1 MCRAGGRSR
10 EKFPETRIVTRHH
23 ARPFLS
29 TFHERQILPARSLL
43 SLRHVSFPFSSF
55 YYVFIYF
62 FFFPLPEKR
71 RAANL
76 FLAEEAEKIDRRV
89 RKLYPAALALRS
101 PRLLLDEPI
110 IQNRHPGSCRGI
122 RNNPLRAL
130 MKIGCGRGRQEE
142 WRTINATGFDVC
154 SHGLLLID
162 FTGSVARQLLHRKAG
177 VGGTRAHLR
186 PIIPSR
192 VSITIDRE

>member
-1 MCRAGGRSR
+1 MCRAGGRSG

-142 WRTINATGFDVC
+142 WRTPLASMCAATVYF
-154 SHGLLLID
+154 
-162 FTGSVARQLLHRKAG
+162 
-177 VGGTRAHLR
+177 
-186 PIIPSR
+186 
-192 VSITIDRE
+192 